1 MECPFC
7 ERHFRTDESGLL
19 YTVIYGRATYV
30 CSECRDA
37 FFRGSYDEWQR
48 HKMLDNIIFE
58 KEK

>member
-7 ERHFRTDESGLL
+7 ERHFRADEPGLL
-19 YTVIYGRATYV
+19 YTTIDGRAVYI
-30 CSECRDA
+30 CAECRDD

-48 HKMLDNIIFE
+48 YTMLDNIIFE